1 MEQMIYATFTIN
13 DNIITKKFQSGIRIE
28 IGKKALDK
36 ISNKIIK
43 IIAKESINNLIVQY
57 DDGKITQKLLKDISF
72 EGFNHEIIS
81 VNKAKKYYEN
91 DLYWYK
97 KLQSKW
103 VSEFI
108 SANNKNQTISLK
120 YYGDSLSNNNWKSIP
135 NIEKQI
141 VGMYKFF
148 KKNNIF
154 KINGSL
160 SNLTHDNGQIKAFD
174 FKDTIK
180 RNKLNN
186 KENMLNRFIYQ
197 NDLET

>member
-1 MEQMIYATFTIN
+1 MIYATFTIN

-43 IIAKESINNLIVQY
+43 IIAKKSINNLIVQY

-108 SANNKNQTISLK
+108 SADNENQTISLR
-120 YYGDSLSNNNWKSIP
+120 YYGDSLSN
-135 NIEKQI
+135 
-141 VGMYKFF
+141 
-148 KKNNIF
+148 
-154 KINGSL
+154 
-160 SNLTHDNGQIKAFD
+160 
-174 FKDTIK
+174 
-180 RNKLNN
+180 
-186 KENMLNRFIYQ
+186 
-197 NDLET
+197 

>member
-1 MEQMIYATFTIN
+1 M
-13 DNIITKKFQSGIRIE
+13 IIT
-28 IGKKALDK
+28 
-36 ISNKIIK
+36 NKIIK
-43 IIAKESINNLIVQY
+43 IIAKKSINNLIVQY
-57 DDGKITQKLLKDISF
+57 DDGKITQKLLEDISF

-108 SANNKNQTISLK
+108 SADNENQTISLR
-120 YYGDSLSNNNWKSIP
+120 YYGDSLSNNNWKLVP

-141 VGMYKFF
+141 VDMYKFF

>member
-1 MEQMIYATFTIN
+1 
-13 DNIITKKFQSGIRIE
+13 R
-28 IGKKALDK
+28 
-36 ISNKIIK
+36 
-43 IIAKESINNLIVQY
+43 
-57 DDGKITQKLLKDISF
+57 
-72 EGFNHEIIS
+72 
-81 VNKAKKYYEN
+81 
-91 DLYWYK
+91 
-97 KLQSKW
+97 
-103 VSEFI
+103 
-108 SANNKNQTISLK
+108 
-120 YYGDSLSNNNWKSIP
+120 YYGDSLSNNNWKLVP

-141 VGMYKFF
+141 VDMYKFF